1 MLYQARTIHTIKHLQ
16 KKPIISSEQLKLRLY
31 FPCLYSSYYFG
42 INCNSHM
49 SVGSRNVCQ
58 IVILSILENERK
70 GQNLQLNLKNGGNLC
85 QIAMSIG
92 HIIILHC
99 IVWYCNTSNLQTFR
113 ISYFQALRRVL
124 RSGIPWN
131 ASKRI
136 ELG

>member
-16 KKPIISSEQLKLRLY
+16 KKLIISSEQLKLKLN
-31 FPCLYSSYYFG
+31 FPCLHSSYYFG
-42 INCNSHM
+42 INCKSHM

-99 IVWYCNTSNLQTFR
+99 IVWYCNTSPICKHLEFH
-113 ISYFQALRRVL
+113 I
-124 RSGIPWN
+124 
-131 ASKRI
+131 SKRYG
-136 ELG
+136 ERSVLKSPGMPPRK

>member
-1 MLYQARTIHTIKHLQ
+1 
-16 KKPIISSEQLKLRLY
+16 
-31 FPCLYSSYYFG
+31 
-42 INCNSHM
+42 M

-92 HIIILHC
+92 HIII
-99 IVWYCNTSNLQTFR
+99 VYFPNLQTFR
-113 ISYFQALRRVL
+113 ISYFQALRRAL
-124 RSGIPWN
+124 RSEIPWN
-131 ASKRI
+131 ASKKI